1 MLPPLPQPHHLL
13 PEDLWDELRPLLRP
27 ADPRHAGG
35 RPLLGTDGRTR
46 VEAMLFIA
54 ATNLPWGKLPPGYGN
69 GETVGKHF
77 RRMAHDGAWD
87 RVIEALGHAPP
98 GHVLR
103 RWSPLLC
110 RLARRAFR
118 LRGDTLGSMARRFQ
132 LPLLWP
138 KPPEYMPRRDV
149 IAYLRNRG
157 IFPLLGEMTA
167 TEAMRSCDGQA
178 AMRFELRYLKKLWTL
193 AAGKNY
199 GRVPREVRACW

>member
-1 MLPPLPQPHHLL
+1 MLPPLPQPHQLL
-13 PEDLWDELRPLLRP
+13 PDDLWDELRPLLRP

-46 VEAMLFIA
+46 VEAMLWIA
-54 ATNLPWGKLPPGYGN
+54 ATKLPWGQLPPCYGK

-98 GHVLR
+98 GSALR
-103 RWSPLLC
+103 RWSMLLC

-118 LRGDTLGSMARRFQ
+118 LRGDTLGEMARRFR
-132 LPLLWP
+132 LDRLWP

-157 IFPLLGEMTA
+157 IFPWLGDMTVA
-167 TEAMRSCDGQA
+167 EAMQTRDGWA
-178 AMRFELRYLKKLWTL
+178 AIRIEIKWLKKFWTL
-193 AAGKNY
+193 AGGKNN
-199 GRVPREVRACW
+199 GRVPPEVRVCW